1 MEAPE
6 TCLGVVQSM
15 SKRYFCYE
23 LACDIGLDESAI
35 LSQFYYWLS
44 TYAKHP
50 DKHQDNFQD
59 NQWWVFNS
67 LRTWHKKQFGYMSFS
82 KFSDP
87 REEKKG
93 KLEKLRDMGYL
104 VKSTK
109 DYNKKFKGKKSTSW
123 YTINLAKLHADYPY
137 TVKEFPD
144 LPMPK
149 HLGSLESPDNSCSEN
164 PDTAIRKFQTGC
176 MEIPDSSCMEIPD
189 NNTYYYLPKNITNT
203 TNLNDDEGNRILDLL
218 GKFFSEYEARRG
230 EKHPILSEYAANK
243 AITNI
248 KESGIYK
255 YNPTEILNDYF
266 GTEFKSGCNYRLS
279 HFTSPGI
286 LKYRVKAIEKEQ
298 TENTISRNW
307 RQSLKYL
314 RIDDIDD
321 CMYFYLPA
329 KRNGLDL
336 RQLSDSEY
344 EAYIADE
351 SHSVKPD
358 YSNDGDF
365 IFKCQEELRQVVY
378 KRSDPDESLSDEP
391 HIKPETHVLHEYQDC
406 EWNYYG
412 DEEELPFD

>member
-1 MEAPE
+1 
-6 TCLGVVQSM
+6 M

-59 NQWWVFNS
+59 GEWWVYNS
-67 LRTWHKKQFGYMSFS
+67 LRKWHEKQFGYMSFS

-87 REEKKG
+87 REGKKG

-104 VKSTK
+104 VKSK
-109 DYNKKFKGKKSTSW
+109 VDYNKIFKGEKSTSW

-144 LPMPK
+144 LPIPK

-189 NNTYYYLPKNITNT
+189 NNTYYYLPKNITIT

-279 HFTSPGI
+279 HFASPGI
-286 LKYRVKAIEKEQ
+286 LKHRVKAIEKEQ
-298 TENTISRNW
+298 TEQKDSGTWRDSLRYLQRN
-307 RQSLKYL
+307 
-314 RIDDIDD
+314 DIDD
-321 CMYFYLPA
+321 LMRYYVPA
-329 KRNGLDL
+329 RKEGLDL
-336 RQLSDSEY
+336 RKLSDTEY
-344 EAYIADE
+344 ADYIRDDT
-351 SHSVKPD
+351 HDVRLD
-358 YSNDGDF
+358 YSEDREF
-365 IFKCQEELRQVVY
+365 IGQCLDELLQLID
-378 KRSDPDESLSDEP
+378 KPETEDSIIDEP
-391 HIKPETHVLHEYQDC
+391 HIKPESHILPEIEDD
-406 EWNYYG
+406 EWLDYG
-412 DEEELPFD
+412 QEEQLPF